1 MWSKN
6 KTLDDGRIRQT
17 RFNNGD
23 KNYSLFIVK
32 LKKKNLRN
40 YKGLNNGSDLHSQIA
55 YYNDYIRIKR
65 YSLYFANS

>member
-23 KNYSLFIVK
+23 KNYSLYLSWNWKKK
-32 LKKKNLRN
+32 LKKQ
-40 YKGLNNGSDLHSQIA
+40 GLNNGSDLHSQIA
-55 YYNDYIRIKR
+55 
-65 YSLYFANS
+65 S